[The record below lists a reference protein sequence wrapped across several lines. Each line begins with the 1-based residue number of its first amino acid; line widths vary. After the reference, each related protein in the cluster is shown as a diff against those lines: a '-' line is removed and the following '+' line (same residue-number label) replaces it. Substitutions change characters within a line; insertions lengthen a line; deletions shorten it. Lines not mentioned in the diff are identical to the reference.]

1 MKNKENLKGLLA
13 LTLFTTL
20 IWSLNINF
28 GFFKVSWLEI
38 FGAVSIGVMVGSV
51 FYTFD
56 KK

>member
-28 GFFKVSWLEI
+28 GFFKASWLEL
-38 FGAVSIGVMVGSV
+38 FGGISIGVMLGSV